1 MAQHQATSR
10 KMRIDFDLFHR
21 HQLHSGSKH
30 GPIVTNPAQVRAI
43 AWHQS
48 HKAPAPA
55 AAIGKKRAPK
65 RRPAG
70 SRKRK

>member
-1 MAQHQATSR
+1 MSMAQHQATSR

-48 HKAPAPA
+48 HKG
-55 AAIGKKRAPK
+55 AAIAKQRAPR
-65 RRPAG
+65 RRP
-70 SRKRK
+70 KRK